1 MQAVGLSVA
10 AALCREPDPLHSA
23 AVPLTLTSRQ
33 RKHLRGLAHSLEPVV
48 QVGQAGVT
56 DAVLRNVDEA
66 LLAHELVK
74 VRLHEPED
82 KHGDAAR
89 LAEGSGA
96 ALCGLVGH
104 TVILYRPH
112 PEKPRIVLA

>member
-1 MQAVGLSVA
+1 
-10 AALCREPDPLHSA
+10 
-23 AVPLTLTSRQ
+23 
-33 RKHLRGLAHSLEPVV
+33 
-48 QVGQAGVT
+48 
-56 DAVLRNVDEA
+56 
-66 LLAHELVK
+66 VK
-74 VRLHEPED
+74 IRLHEPED

-89 LAEGSGA
+89 LAEGAGA